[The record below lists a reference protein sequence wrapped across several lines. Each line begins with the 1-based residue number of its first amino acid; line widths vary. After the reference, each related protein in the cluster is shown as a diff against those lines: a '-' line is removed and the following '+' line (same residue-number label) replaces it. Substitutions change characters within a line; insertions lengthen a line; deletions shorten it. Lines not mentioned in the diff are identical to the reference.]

1 MLNGRT
7 VLVLE
12 TEFII
17 ALGIQSAL
25 QAMGASHVVLARS
38 PDEANQHMSDWT
50 SAALAIVEIETDK
63 PELIAFAQQLARSGV
78 AVIGISADDLRAEG
92 VPGLPGTPILLK
104 PFPDADLAEAVKV
117 RLAQKPWLPE
127 VTCAETASGP

>member
-25 QAMGASHVVLARS
+25 QAMGATQVVLARS
-38 PDEANQHMSDWT
+38 PDEANQHRSEWT
-50 SAALAIVEIETDK
+50 AAALAIVEIETDK
-63 PELIAFAQQLARSGV
+63 PELIAFAQQLAHNGV
-78 AVIGISADDLRAEG
+78 AVIGISADDLRAQG
-92 VPGLPGTPILLK
+92 VPGLPDTPILLK
-104 PFPDADLAEAVKV
+104 PLPDADLAEAIKV
-117 RLAQKPWLPE
+117 RLAQKP
-127 VTCAETASGP
+127 

>member
-1 MLNGRT
+1 MLTGRT

-25 QAMGASHVVLARS
+25 QAMGASHVVVARS
-38 PDEANQHMSDWT
+38 PDEANQQLTDW
-50 SAALAIVEIETDK
+50 SRAALAIVEIETDK
-63 PELIAFAQQLARSGV
+63 PELIAFAQQLAQSGI

-92 VPGLPGTPILLK
+92 VPDLPGTPILLK
-104 PFPDADLAEAVKV
+104 PLPDADLAEAIRV
-117 RLAQKPWLPE
+117 RLAQKP
-127 VTCAETASGP
+127 

>member
-25 QAMGASHVVLARS
+25 QAMGATQVVLARS
-38 PDEANQHMSDWT
+38 PQEANQHKSDWT
-50 SAALAIVEIETDK
+50 AAVLAIVEIETDK
-63 PELIAFAQQLARSGV
+63 PELIAFAQQLAQSGM

-92 VPGLPGTPILLK
+92 VPELPGTPILLK
-104 PFPDADLAEAVKV
+104 PLPDADLAEAIKL
-117 RLAQKPWLPE
+117 RLAQKP
-127 VTCAETASGP
+127 